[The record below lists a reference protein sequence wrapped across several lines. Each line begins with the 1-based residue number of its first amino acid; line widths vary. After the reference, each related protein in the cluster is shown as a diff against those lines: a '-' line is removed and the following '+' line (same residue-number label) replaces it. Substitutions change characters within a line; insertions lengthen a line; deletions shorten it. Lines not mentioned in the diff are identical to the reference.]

1 MDFIFL
7 PYSDE
12 QRKHYIN
19 TEIVYRNYIEKL
31 KGFNK
36 SFRYRMG
43 WNTIGNKEY
52 LFKECYDTNKREYL
66 GVRSIDTEKIIDAF
80 KKQKKEKKE
89 QLKKT
94 KEKLLHLE
102 RLSKFY
108 KLARTPNILVEFFR
122 KVNEL
127 GLDDKLIVIGTNA
140 LYAYEVYAS
149 VFMEDENL
157 ATYDIDIFNKRE
169 KKLSVALQTK
179 MPQKTIK
186 ALLLDI
192 DKSFSKSKDAPYRFI
207 NDDNIVV
214 EITTPTSKK
223 DLSNDTFSGVLDL
236 EILGTKWLERS
247 KLEKKM
253 VIGLNGICAYIS
265 TIRPLE
271 YAVYKYWLGEHER
284 KDMMKQQRD
293 IKQSFLVTKLIE
305 EYIPTINIESELDG
319 IKNMSKVAIDE
330 YREKVLRD

>member
-19 TEIVYRNYIEKL
+19 TEIVYSNYIEKL
-31 KGFNK
+31 KAFNK

-43 WNTIGNKEY
+43 WNKIQNKEY
-52 LFKECYDTNKREYL
+52 LFKECYDTKQREYL
-66 GVRSIDTEKIIDAF
+66 GVRSADTEHIIDAF
-80 KKQKKEKKE
+80 KKQKREKKE

-94 KEKLLHLE
+94 KEKLVHLE
-102 RLSKFY
+102 KLSKFY
-108 KLARTPNILVEFFR
+108 KLARTPKILVEFFR

-179 MPQKTIK
+179 LPQKTIK

-192 DKSFSKSKDAPYRFI
+192 DKSFSKSKEAPYRFI

-214 EITTPTSKK
+214 EIITPTS
-223 DLSNDTFSGVLDL
+223 TL
-236 EILGTKWLERS
+236 EILGTKWLESS

-253 VIGLNGICAYIS
+253 VIGLNGVCAYIS

-284 KDMMKQQRD
+284 KDLMKQQRD

-305 EYIPTINIESELDG
+305 EYIPTISIESELDG
-319 IKNMSKVAIDE
+319 IKNMSKDAIDE
-330 YREKVLRD
+330 YRQKVLRGFGDTD